1 MSAFQL
7 LQFYFNIPSSIDIKQ
22 STWLQDY
29 RPRQIG
35 QIHVRRNT
43 EHYKRPIFLTVHQYT
58 GMLLFPTYFYEL
70 LSLVKSSKVRLNE
83 PNYVP
88 RQPVYRRRPVI
99 QTRIVQYTANR
110 SVVCVHVIL
119 SYQ

>member
-1 MSAFQL
+1 
-7 LQFYFNIPSSIDIKQ
+7 
-22 STWLQDY
+22 
-29 RPRQIG
+29 
-35 QIHVRRNT
+35 
-43 EHYKRPIFLTVHQYT
+43 
-58 GMLLFPTYFYEL
+58 MLLFPTYFYEL

-88 RQPVYRRRPVI
+88 RQPACRRRPVI